1 MFLRFGIKGELVNP
15 DQVQWQQIISYI
27 NGKLKTKKKEKKKE
41 KNRKQNCCLQE
52 TTCMDNLKIQYYSF
66 I

>member
-27 NGKLKTKKKEKKKE
+27 NGKLKTKKKEKKKKKTE
-41 KNRKQNCCLQE
+41 NKTAVCKKLPAW
-52 TTCMDNLKIQYYSF
+52 TI
-66 I
+66 